1 MIDARAAAL
10 RSRVEELAM
19 ASFKDRDSNFV
30 GNELTRSHSLTIP
43 PQQGKSKDTEELP
56 MLIKSTEM
64 GVYIKWALLLQ
75 EELQRS
81 LTLHSQLQQMRGK
94 LESENSELSMA
105 LGRPDPRPAASAEV
119 ASRGSSTP
127 SALPSVA
134 ELQRLAGASAGGVFG
149 PPGTGGCM
157 CSGIRH
163 ASPQVAPPTG
173 KRSHAA
179 MVASA
184 WQASERPTSAPSRG
198 VGAYPAAQLNNASL
212 PSFGAGIPM
221 SHELSLSD
229 FDLPTSDELDGAAA
243 AAARYGGGP
252 SASTPGSTRLNIEE
266 ERLLESLLSS
276 PGMNPDLLHTPN
288 LSKLTT
294 QMTPRCAAGAWGMS
308 ERCAGGVAA
317 GGQLEPAGA
326 RR

>member
-1 MIDARAAAL
+1 
-10 RSRVEELAM
+10 
-19 ASFKDRDSNFV
+19 
-30 GNELTRSHSLTIP
+30 
-43 PQQGKSKDTEELP
+43 

-149 PPGTGGCM
+149 PSGTGGCM

-173 KRSHAA
+173 KRNHAA

-184 WQASERPTSAPSRG
+184 WQASERPTSVPSRG

-212 PSFGAGIPM
+212 CAPPAPDKQN
-221 SHELSLSD
+221 L
-229 FDLPTSDELDGAAA
+229 LPT
-243 AAARYGGGP
+243 P
-252 SASTPGSTRLNIEE
+252 HPTPTRPPLAPHP
-266 ERLLESLLSS
+266 RPPALLCPLL
-276 PGMNPDLLHTPN
+276 PPTP
-288 LSKLTT
+288 
-294 QMTPRCAAGAWGMS
+294 P
-308 ERCAGGVAA
+308 
-317 GGQLEPAGA
+317 
-326 RR
+326 

>member
-1 MIDARAAAL
+1 
-10 RSRVEELAM
+10 
-19 ASFKDRDSNFV
+19 
-30 GNELTRSHSLTIP
+30 
-43 PQQGKSKDTEELP
+43 

-134 ELQRLAGASAGGVFG
+134 ELQRLAGASGGGVFG
-149 PPGTGGCM
+149 QTPGTGGCM

-173 KRSHAA
+173 KRNHAA

-184 WQASERPTSAPSRG
+184 WQASERPSTSAPSRG
-198 VGAYPAAQLNNASL
+198 YPAAQLNNASL
-212 PSFGAGIPM
+212 CAASPDKQPPPPPLDPCPPLPPSTPLAPLTPPAALRRPSFGAGIPM

-229 FDLPTSDELDGAAA
+229 FDLPTPDELDGAAA
-243 AAARYGGGP
+243 AARCGGGP
-252 SASTPGSTRLNIEE
+252 SVSTPGSARLNIEE

-308 ERCAGGVAA
+308 ERCSASVAA

>member
-19 ASFKDRDSNFV
+19 ASFKDRDSNFA

-105 LGRPDPRPAASAEV
+105 LGRADPRPAASAEV

-134 ELQRLAGASAGGVFG
+134 ELQRLAGASGGGVFG
-149 PPGTGGCM
+149 QTPGTGGCM

-173 KRSHAA
+173 KRNHAA

-184 WQASERPTSAPSRG
+184 WQASERPSTSAPSRG
-198 VGAYPAAQLNNASL
+198 YPAAQLNNASL

-229 FDLPTSDELDGAAA
+229 FDLPTPDELDGAAA
-243 AAARYGGGP
+243 AARCGGGP
-252 SASTPGSTRLNIEE
+252 SVSTPGSARLNIEE

-308 ERCAGGVAA
+308 ERCSASVAA

>member
-1 MIDARAAAL
+1 
-10 RSRVEELAM
+10 
-19 ASFKDRDSNFV
+19 
-30 GNELTRSHSLTIP
+30 
-43 PQQGKSKDTEELP
+43 

-94 LESENSELSMA
+94 LESENSDLSVA
-105 LGRPDPRPAASAEV
+105 LGRPDPKPASAEG

-149 PPGTGGCM
+149 QPSTGGCM

-173 KRSHAA
+173 KRNHAA

-184 WQASERPTSAPSRG
+184 WQASERPLASAQSRS
-198 VGAYPAAQLNNASL
+198 VGSYPAARLPNAVLYAPPQTGTSNPPSPL
-212 PSFGAGIPM
+212 PPPPPAHPY
-221 SHELSLSD
+221 
-229 FDLPTSDELDGAAA
+229 PPRRAAQA
-243 AAARYGGGP
+243 
-252 SASTPGSTRLNIEE
+252 
-266 ERLLESLLSS
+266 
-276 PGMNPDLLHTPN
+276 
-288 LSKLTT
+288 
-294 QMTPRCAAGAWGMS
+294 
-308 ERCAGGVAA
+308 VVF
-317 GGQLEPAGA
+317 
-326 RR
+326 